1 MYLEVGINRDTGND
15 EGSIPLILA
24 MNSYNWSLARSLL
37 DAGAKINARG
47 NTGYTVLHEQARL
60 DGYKSIYFCWIQ
72 EQTRIYMMIK
82 GEQHLYLR
90 HVQVIIVL
98 SDVCWITGAAPFLE
112 DHAGLKAKD
121 YAASVGNNKIDCKR
135 MIKWAR

>member
-60 DGYKSIYFCWIQ
+60 DGYKSIYFCSSYPKPFYSRFVRPNIFYQQASWIQ
-72 EQTRIYMMIK
+72 
-82 GEQHLYLR
+82 
-90 HVQVIIVL
+90 
-98 SDVCWITGAAPFLE
+98 
-112 DHAGLKAKD
+112 
-121 YAASVGNNKIDCKR
+121 
-135 MIKWAR
+135 